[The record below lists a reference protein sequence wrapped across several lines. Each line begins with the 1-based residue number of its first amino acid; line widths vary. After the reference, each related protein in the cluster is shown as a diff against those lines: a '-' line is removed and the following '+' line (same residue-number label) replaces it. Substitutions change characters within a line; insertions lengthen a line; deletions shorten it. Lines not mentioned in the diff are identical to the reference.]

1 MVTLPHNNLPLLTTA
16 TTTNGVCSNIGHWVN
31 WFYPNLRRKSGN
43 WLSFPPIMFL
53 HFRQKFPQ
61 LNAYWE
67 KYLPFHK
74 RQEVPAKTL
83 LLQEGKRSQQYI
95 FIEKGCVRAFLN
107 KDGNDKTVQ
116 FFFEQE
122 GLASFES
129 FVNNVPSLISIETIE
144 PSILYLLPRKYA
156 LQMMDDLSKEP
167 YFTQMVLQMSAQRQ
181 AHYMN
186 EFVSFIRDT
195 PEQRYQNLLKKKPK
209 IVQRVPQHY
218 IASYLGVSTVHL
230 SRIKSK
236 LAKGKSHF

>member
-1 MVTLPHNNLPLLTTA
+1 M
-16 TTTNGVCSNIGHWVN
+16 I
-31 WFYPNLRRKSGN
+31 F
-43 WLSFPPIMFL
+43 

-61 LNAYWE
+61 LNAYWD

-83 LLQEGKRSQQYI
+83 LLEEGKRSQQYI
-95 FIEKGCVRAFLN
+95 YIEKGCVRSFLN
-107 KDGNDKTVQ
+107 KDGDDKTVQ

-129 FVNNVPSLISIETIE
+129 FINNIPSGVSIETIE
-144 PSILYLLPRKYA
+144 PSILYFLPKKYA
-156 LQMMDDLSKEP
+156 LQLIDELSREP
-167 YFTQMVLQMSAQRQ
+167 YFAQMVLQMFAQRQ
-181 AHYMN
+181 THYMN